1 MITDL
6 NVKTQSFKISRKKIK
21 ENLSDF
27 GLDKG
32 SLEGTPKSMFIEIEQ
47 EINWTT

>member
-1 MITDL
+1 M
-6 NVKTQSFKISRKKIK
+6 IK

-32 SLEGTPKSMFIEIEQ
+32 SLEGTLKSVVIEIEQ
-47 EINWTT
+47 EIN

>member
-1 MITDL
+1 MKP
-6 NVKTQSFKISRKKIK
+6 KTLKFLEKKKIK

-32 SLEGTPKSMFIEIEQ
+32 FLEGTLKSVVIEIEQ
-47 EINWTT
+47 EIN

>member
-1 MITDL
+1 MKPKAL
-6 NVKTQSFKISRKKIK
+6 KFLEKKIK

-32 SLEGTPKSMFIEIEQ
+32 FLEGTLKSVVIEIEQ
-47 EINWTT
+47 EIN